1 MVDGAEE
8 LRTDLLVTFSSAIPT
23 SFFAYDFAEGLAGG
37 LTRLQFAI
45 DPT

>member
-8 LRTDLLVTFSSAIPT
+8 LRTDLLVTFSSAIST
-23 SFFAYDFAEGLAGG
+23 SFFAEDFAEVLAAG
-37 LTRLQFAI
+37 LTMLQFAI